1 MWKSLAI
8 AAAALVFSSAAQAQQ
23 NQCNE
28 RDDVLKLLSTKYSES
43 RVAFGVTTNG
53 GLVEVL
59 KSGQE
64 AKADTWTII
73 ITSPQGVSCLVAAG
87 EGWREMEEQLALDP
101 ET

>member
-1 MWKSLAI
+1 MWKSLVI
-8 AAAALVFSSAAQAQQ
+8 GAAAILFSTAAQAQQ
-23 NQCNE
+23 NQCNQ
-28 RDDVLKLLSTKYSES
+28 RDDVLELLSNKYSES
-43 RVAFGVTTNG
+43 RVAVGVTNNG

-64 AKADTWTII
+64 AKSDTWTII

-87 EGWREMEEQLALDP
+87 EGWRDMEQLALDP